1 VSTVVGL
8 VTVMNEH
15 IVATA
20 PETTPN
26 GLRVPPPVDPSFPW
40 PLLLSVVKEVE
51 VFVEMSSEHYLGKD
65 KKWTP
70 VATVEA
76 LKYHLPNPVCEIPLL
91 SIFWCYPFF
100 SDVLSKCYL
109 VFFFFGN
116 KLNKI

>member
-91 SIFWCYPFF
+91 SIF
-100 SDVLSKCYL
+100 
-109 VFFFFGN
+109 
-116 KLNKI
+116 